1 MDCDATHHSTNGRGW
16 DVRGGLGSACELP
29 CTATGRGQA
38 PQARTEAL
46 HERVPHTTTASPTS
60 ANGSALHERVPRTTT
75 GRGQAP
81 QARTE
86 AVQERSPPAPP
97 QGGGKPQKRFTSDGP
112 APPQGGGKP
121 RPYYTRASQAVS
133 SYSRG
138 DPCGR
143 PEMGALLQ
151 SALCSRLWGQALPLL
166 YTGLVATLTS
176 LRSRLW

>member
-29 CTATGRGQA
+29 CTA
-38 PQARTEAL
+38 
-46 HERVPHTTTASPTS
+46 
-60 ANGSALHERVPRTTT
+60 T

-151 SALCSRLWGQALPLL
+151 SALCSRVWGQAPPLL
-166 YTGLVATLTS
+166 YTGLAGQSCWLCVLASVFPIRFVTLATLVSFVS
-176 LRSRLW
+176 LVSVVS

>member
-29 CTATGRGQA
+29 Y
-38 PQARTEAL
+38 
-46 HERVPHTTTASPTS
+46 
-60 ANGSALHERVPRTTT
+60 TTT

-81 QARTE
+81 EARTY
-86 AVQERSPPAPP
+86 AVQERSPPHHHRAGASPIGANLSVSMSGCPTPP
-97 QGGGKPQKRFTSDGP
+97 QGGGKPHKRFTSDGP

-143 PEMGALLQ
+143 
-151 SALCSRLWGQALPLL
+151 
-166 YTGLVATLTS
+166 Y
-176 LRSRLW
+176 RSNKKTRVHLI